1 MNGFANLWKSRDELY
16 LKNIRKAYIPY
27 MLVFPLGIMLS
38 DVMYHDWE
46 LEVLGIDSILF
57 QILVYGFAWLICT
70 FLPKNSIPYVLRSS
84 IIAGIVL
91 VVPTVLLADNG
102 TAGFLLIAVFQLCMG
117 ISTACGFYVFSYVLR
132 NAERWLA
139 IAIIGFYY
147 GLSWGIYE
155 IGSVKQF
162 TITILPVILIVVF
175 GVIGIF
181 VKPDILKNAS
191 VSISSKNAGM
201 SAGANTNT
209 PAPPPE
215 HAFSTPTQDTDVTTA
230 YAADTKSAASAGS
243 LSTGKDAKQ
252 KSARSYKFYF
262 VFILYIVYYL
272 INLTNYYLE
281 YEKDYIDDIFYGAGM
296 ITGLVL
302 VALIQLIFNRSVWHL
317 WNLYLTLTVIGLL
330 ITGLGIILSTQAGS
344 FIYGVADNI
353 GYIAIL
359 YLLGS
364 VAKMDGHYR
373 YFRWACFIMFAH
385 DVIISPLMD
394 ELFEHAS
401 GPYNITAIAVILVS
415 VAVCFLIAPLLNKTI
430 FNADWIDNL
439 HALDTE
445 LYREQIKEVRELDR
459 LEGLNLTSREKQ
471 ILALMLTELSAK
483 QIAGELTISLGTVN
497 FHSNNLYRKLGIQS
511 RAELFSKYAKDR

>member
-1 MNGFANLWKSRDELY
+1 MKYFASLWRSRDELY

-38 DVMYHDWE
+38 DVLYHDWE
-46 LEVLGIDSILF
+46 LKVLGIDSILF
-57 QILVYGFAWLICT
+57 QILIYGFAWLLCT
-70 FLPKNSIPYVLRSS
+70 FLPKNSIPYALRIS
-84 IIAGIVL
+84 ILCGVVL
-91 VVPTVLLADNG
+91 VVPTVLLSDNG
-102 TAGFLLIAVFQLCMG
+102 TGGFLLVAAFQLCMG
-117 ISTACGFYVFSYVLR
+117 ITTACGFYVFSYVLR
-132 NAERWLA
+132 NSERWIA
-139 IAIIGFYY
+139 TAIIGLYY
-147 GLSWGIYE
+147 GLSWSLYE
-155 IGSVKQF
+155 IGQVKQF
-162 TITILPVILIVVF
+162 TITILPVILM
-175 GVIGIF
+175 VIFVAIALF

-191 VSISSKNAGM
+191 VSMSSKNTGTDMNDDADV
-201 SAGANTNT
+201 AQPAQ
-209 PAPPPE
+209 APPRT
-215 HAFSTPTQDTDVTTA
+215 HV
-230 YAADTKSAASAGS
+230 
-243 LSTGKDAKQ
+243 
-252 KSARSYKFYF
+252 RNYKFYF

-281 YEKDYIDDIFYGAGM
+281 YEQDYIDDIFYGSGM
-296 ITGLVL
+296 IAGLVL
-302 VALIQLIFNRSVWHL
+302 VILIQLIFNRSVWHL

-330 ITGLGIILSTQAGS
+330 ITGLGIILSAQAGS

-359 YLLGS
+359 YLIGS
-364 VAKMDGHYR
+364 VAKMDGQYR

-401 GPYNITAIAVILVS
+401 GPYNITAVAVILVS
-415 VAVCFLIAPLLNKTI
+415 VAACFLMAPLLNRTI

-445 LYREQIKEVRELDR
+445 LYREQIEEVHEIDR

-483 QIAGELTISLGTVN
+483 QIAGELTISVGTVN
-497 FHSNNLYRKLGIQS
+497 FHSNNLYRKLDIQS
-511 RAELFSKYAKDR
+511 RAELFSKYSNRS